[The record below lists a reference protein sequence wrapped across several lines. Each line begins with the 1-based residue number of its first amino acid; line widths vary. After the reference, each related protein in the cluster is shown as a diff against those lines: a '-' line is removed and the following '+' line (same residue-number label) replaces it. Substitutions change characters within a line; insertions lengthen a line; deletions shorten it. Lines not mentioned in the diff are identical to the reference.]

1 MCTCSLLLETSNTQ
15 CLDLQYRKLLSIC
28 RRQCV
33 RYSLARFVVCIV
45 HCVRGRSFV
54 VLESCCVIRYTTPT
68 RRICTVIDQS
78 HGFMDTGNSNTPFIY
93 NYMYYMYSR
102 TSIIQP
108 SIIRNLDYL
117 AWQFSCYQIR
127 KWACP
132 SNAHARCSC
141 YHGDM
146 PAYLLRMRRQP
157 CGTAVYQ

>member
-1 MCTCSLLLETSNTQ
+1 MGAAQHAKWSTISTVHVAIIIQQEIVIWWFYLLPSKRFERLHTSLISQSSWKPASNHISAS
-15 CLDLQYRKLLSIC
+15 DLQ
-28 RRQCV
+28 V
-33 RYSLARFVVCIV
+33 DLAR
-45 HCVRGRSFV
+45 
-54 VLESCCVIRYTTPT
+54 L
-68 RRICTVIDQS
+68 
-78 HGFMDTGNSNTPFIY
+78 TGSAFKAKLSVNGAL
-93 NYMYYMYSR
+93 YSR
-102 TSIIQP
+102 TSIIRP
-108 SIIRNLDYL
+108 SIIRNLDYP

>member
-1 MCTCSLLLETSNTQ
+1 MCAPCM
-15 CLDLQYRKLLSIC
+15 
-28 RRQCV
+28 
-33 RYSLARFVVCIV
+33 YSTAVA
-45 HCVRGRSFV
+45 
-54 VLESCCVIRYTTPT
+54 TT
-68 RRICTVIDQS
+68 
-78 HGFMDTGNSNTPFIY
+78 ML
-93 NYMYYMYSR
+93 YSR

-108 SIIRNLDYL
+108 SIIRNLDYP

-132 SNAHARCSC
+132 LNAHTRCSC